1 MTTTPASGA
10 PVPGQAPQT
19 APGEALETPPGQTA
33 DGHSRDRRGSPVPTA
48 GMIASRIME
57 LRKRRGLMIALI
69 VLNIGFPA
77 LFMLIRLLLHAFA
90 PRR

>member
-33 DGHSRDRRGSPVPTA
+33 DGHSRDRRGSPA
-48 GMIASRIME
+48 ESWSCENGAAS
-57 LRKRRGLMIALI
+57 
-69 VLNIGFPA
+69 
-77 LFMLIRLLLHAFA
+77 
-90 PRR
+90 